1 MKVEPLSYQKHGHL
15 KILNKRSYRFAE
27 DYYIVSLQVNEFLR
41 AAATYPIV
49 FVENTGGY
57 RPFALLGLKRGEN
70 LFTDSEGRWNA
81 GYVPTVVRTHPF
93 VLGKAEDRDAMMV
106 CIDVE
111 SDLVSETEGQ
121 ALFDESG
128 NPTETVENAQKTL
141 SEFQRYVDFTRR
153 FSDDLR
159 DRGLLSPLDIKIR
172 EGGSDTQ
179 HIEGCYG
186 INEKRL
192 NEMTDEAFLELRRS
206 GILPLIYAQTM
217 SMGQME
223 RLLRMRREKEQQTVE
238 EE

>member
-1 MKVEPLSYQKHGHL
+1 MKVEPLSYQRHGRL
-15 KILNKRSYRFAE
+15 KILDKRSYRFAE
-27 DYYIVSLQVNEFLR
+27 DYYIVSLQVNELFR

-49 FVENTGGY
+49 FVENNDGY
-57 RPFALLGLKRGEN
+57 RPYALLGLKRGEN
-70 LFTDSEGRWNA
+70 LFTDSDGRWNA
-81 GYVPTVVRTHPF
+81 GYIPTVVRTHPF

-106 CIDVE
+106 CVDLE
-111 SDLVSETEGQ
+111 SDLVSESEGQ
-121 ALFDESG
+121 PLFDESG
-128 NPTETVENAQKTL
+128 KPTEVVENAQKAL
-141 SEFQRYVDFTRR
+141 SELQRYVDFTRR
-153 FSDDLR
+153 FSDDLK

-172 EGGSDTQ
+172 EKGNDPQ

-223 RLLRMRREKEQQTVE
+223 RLLKMRREREHRNVEKE
-238 EE
+238 